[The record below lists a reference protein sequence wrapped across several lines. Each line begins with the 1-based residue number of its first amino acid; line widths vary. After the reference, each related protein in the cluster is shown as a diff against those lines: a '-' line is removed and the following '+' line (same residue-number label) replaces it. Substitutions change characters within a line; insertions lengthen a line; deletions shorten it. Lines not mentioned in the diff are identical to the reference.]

1 MIFLTFAKYM
11 EVKTKAIVLRTV
23 KYGDSRMIVD
33 MLTAHSGRVSFACT
47 LSKTNHGKIKKQLF
61 QPLTILEIDYD
72 ERTTTELQRLR
83 DVRMAHPYA
92 SLPFDP
98 YKLSIG
104 MFLTEFLL
112 YATRGEHDSEHL
124 EDFTEKSLLWLDNA
138 SEGFANF
145 HLVFTLHVSLFIG
158 FYPNLD
164 EYSDGAWFDLRDGSF
179 TKACPLHPDYLC
191 PEDARKIRL
200 LMRMNFDNMRLFK
213 MNREERNQCLDVIVN
228 YYRLHVP
235 GFPELKSLAVLK
247 TLF

>member
-1 MIFLTFAKYM
+1 MPQNFLPIIFAKCLIFLTFAKYM

-47 LSKTNHGKIKKQLF
+47 LSKTNRGKIKKQLF

-138 SEGFANF
+138 SEGSRQRLGRFRQLPLSVHTSRFAV
-145 HLVFTLHVSLFIG
+145 H
-158 FYPNLD
+158 
-164 EYSDGAWFDLRDGSF
+164 
-179 TKACPLHPDYLC
+179 
-191 PEDARKIRL
+191 RL
-200 LMRMNFDNMRLFK
+200 LSQFGRV
-213 MNREERNQCLDVIVN
+213 Q
-228 YYRLHVP
+228 
-235 GFPELKSLAVLK
+235 
-247 TLF
+247 

>member
-1 MIFLTFAKYM
+1 MTFLTFAKYM

-47 LSKTNHGKIKKQLF
+47 LSKTNRGKIKKQLF

-235 GFPELKSLAVLK
+235 GFPEMKSLAVLK
-247 TLF
+247 SLF

>member
-1 MIFLTFAKYM
+1 M

-33 MLTAHSGRVSFACT
+33 MLTACSGRVSFACT
-47 LSKTNHGKIKKQLF
+47 LSKTNRGKIKKQLF
-61 QPLTILEIDYD
+61 QPLTILEICYD

-83 DVRMAHPYA
+83 DVRMALPFV
-92 SLPFDP
+92 SIPFDP

-104 MFLTEFLL
+104 MFLAEFLL

-124 EDFTEKSLLWLDNA
+124 EEFTEKSLLWLDNA

-145 HLVFTLHVSLFIG
+145 HLVFMLHVSLFIG

-164 EYSDGAWFDLRDGSF
+164 EYTEGAWFDLRDGSF
-179 TKACPLHPDYLC
+179 TRTCPLHPDYLK

-200 LMRMNFDNMRLFK
+200 LMRMNFDNMRFFK
-213 MNREERNQCLDVIVN
+213 MNRTERGLCLDVITH

-247 TLF
+247 SLF